1 MIFIHVTSK
10 VLPNMLVQFQ
20 QMNASISGLALLI
33 CLLETSLF
41 IICFSNSVDQVV
53 RLIAYSLFA

>member
-1 MIFIHVTSK
+1 
-10 VLPNMLVQFQ
+10 MLVQFQ